1 MKVTYVGNTERNGEK
16 RKVTYTGTLGPSAA
30 QDKRGPK
37 ATYVGVDTSKGS
49 SDGVAWHTDKALLQ
63 ANKEYFAGKKNENQS
78 GFSRAGKTV
87 IGGLKGSL
95 AGNMDAMGVAYQ
107 AGQGGR
113 TQRNTAALKD
123 AQWAVSR
130 AKYAYDTD
138 KTPASA
144 AELNNALK
152 QLKAYADV
160 LGDGAYEQALK
171 AAYDASGRIGTDD
184 LNKLYESLGKVN
196 VDTSTGVQQKATKAS
211 RDLALQVQQ
220 SGIRDIEAAKEGVGT
235 FGQMVIDT
243 GASMAQ
249 MGGDLVVNALLSTP
263 GSMMPFATRAFG
275 GATMQAR
282 EGGGDLKQQI
292 AYGAVQAGKEVLTE
306 KMFNM
311 ALPFAKAY
319 GGGALDDVTQRA
331 IQTAVDKLGKTAAGK
346 RALNAAFQLTASGV
360 GEGLEEL
367 IGDWMEWQMPR
378 IYGGDVD
385 TAGETLANSL
395 YDFVVGGMAGVAG
408 SVISPDTYSYGRYAA
423 DVQQNTAPEI
433 NTKAAEAVEAVTR
446 GEAITGNQ
454 AAAIARDPVAVEVLE
469 QRTGVKLDTDKPIS
483 QVKRDIAGL
492 ASRKVTQETQRA
504 TPPSPSAQK
513 RAEKRVGGF
522 LENGQKAYQEMSR
535 TAEDAPSLYAGFSS
549 VYNAGLNGIEADKA
563 KGKYAAMLTPE
574 QRYAA
579 YNAGLEDARVQLAR
593 ENAEVASVTTTA
605 GAGLADNEYSRG
617 LIAVKKDT
625 AATLNAWG
633 KKLGVRIEIVDQVL
647 GGRANGQYIKEQ
659 NLIQIAADSDKPL
672 LNVTAHEITHRMQD
686 LSPAEYR
693 KFRQAAV
700 AYKMQENGADTEAE
714 IVERYMEAA
723 EQEGVT
729 LTRDEV
735 MDELAADFAGD
746 MLDDADLFAK
756 FSKENR
762 TAAQKLLDSLKEFL
776 AKVRGLFTGKYRDM
790 AAQEAYG
797 KDFAELEDIAKQWQA
812 AFDAAERQ
820 AGISSSVRPGDTV
833 QYDDAVYSLRVTD
846 KDTLDFLDKQK
857 TITTYKTMQL
867 VDGKLYPPMAARVD
881 GHYED
886 ASELGKWEM
895 AVERPDLVK
904 DGKFKLDKGKGQG
917 SLMAAYNPYMH
928 SSNLVLNDQFSGAY
942 TRDNL
947 VTVECEVPASE
958 MTSGYHADGAK
969 DSVGW
974 HSWHTGTV
982 AGQVRKATGMERQV
996 FLSRWIKPVR
1006 ILSNAEVAGMYKEL
1020 LGNTGIA
1027 VPDNVV
1033 TPGLLAELKK
1043 AGVSIKES
1051 GRVKAA
1057 AGEGDGVR
1065 FSLKQTRDG
1074 RNYVM
1079 VENAMTN
1086 AELKNYQTIANYI
1099 AQNIGAVYTIIESGQ
1114 RVYIGKDLPNEYT
1127 HSKYTQRIANSA
1139 KQRAKNRAVSNL
1151 GEMVEIATNR
1161 RWEKTRHPNN
1171 KDAAYGMYRYDT
1183 TFAFPVKG
1191 ENGVYRAY
1199 DAELLI
1205 RNASD
1210 GRKYLYDIVSIKENT
1225 GLALDL
1231 NQKARGRQNA
1241 ATQSGASGTS
1251 ILTDGEN
1258 VKPQFSLKAPVE
1270 ETKNLLALH
1279 NLTEKNLLDAAK
1291 LGGLPMPSIAIVK
1304 ADEGHGEYGDI
1315 SFVFSKDTIDPQL
1328 FRSNK
1333 VYGYDAWTPTAPQI
1347 EYEVNEKS
1355 AKKIH
1360 DLFYRMERAK
1370 GRSFADPLYSAANTL
1385 EDELNRKGGV
1395 DKVVGAM
1402 RDDPRVMNIYLE
1414 DTGRG
1419 AVDNVIKREVTR
1431 MDDNQQEM
1439 ASFLIREL
1447 GDGVVNDFRPK
1458 GNESPVAARKLWY
1471 KDHGEALNAALQK
1484 YYEKLGLPAKDAADV
1499 VNAET
1504 VAAKTRYMLDAR
1516 KYLAGNTETVTEEV
1530 DRDATNKAIRDKVNQ
1545 KEYEQWLD
1553 DLFDGVVKNEGIY
1566 NGKDYYTSSGNRR
1579 SFSATHYEIT
1589 LENIVKAMKQGDQK
1603 GANTFFGGQA
1613 IWGVASK
1620 DYGSIDEIKADSG
1633 RLQKMTEEEYSA
1645 IRQKYSERLAELT
1658 NEIKDPAARNEFI
1671 ASDDAASAIVET
1683 LRTKRTV
1690 EAIDKELRTY
1700 PTLHIKPD
1708 TAEKV
1713 LRLAQ
1718 DISNMPTGYFEAK
1731 PQRAVGFDEVLA
1743 AVIPNDA
1750 GAEVK
1755 AALENA
1761 GVRMIEYASGDEKAR
1776 LDAVNSV
1783 ENARFS
1789 LKATAEVEREAREL
1803 KKERNALAKQN
1814 EALKQR
1820 VQELKGEMRIS
1831 KEPSVM
1837 ARDVKKLGLNLI
1849 REYGSDVK
1857 YADVQSEMDALAK
1870 AVMKRDVTMKDL
1882 MPHAK
1887 AVAEAIVD
1895 NTSEL
1900 TEYGAELLEIRD
1912 HLKRQTIQFS
1922 GDMAN
1927 YGDFR
1932 KSHMGTLK
1940 LNKDNGTSVDTV
1952 YGELTEMFGE
1962 GYFPSDVHT
1971 EADKLLQIGD
1981 VLDGL
1986 DSVYHNPF
1994 EGYRDAAVQEI
2005 ANQLIDGM
2013 ISDQVRQKK
2022 TYADRRALEKQEAV
2036 GRVREMLSRERQKRR
2051 DDVNALRK
2059 KYNEKTKKGS
2069 EKRKATAMRAR
2080 IARHTGAISRKLVN
2094 PTDKQHIPERLRVA
2108 VASLL
2113 QNINLESA
2121 YSYDE
2126 NGRLRKNADGD
2137 PTRRTL
2143 EADRLKQ
2150 IYDDILDNEGNMVV
2164 DPALTESGGLLD
2176 SLSALGGKRI
2186 ADMSVSELET
2196 VWNAIR
2202 AIETTLTTYDK
2213 TLSSAKYKST
2223 SEWAER
2229 FAADSMGRKR
2239 RNRKISLDM
2248 ADPYTFF
2255 SAYGDAGK
2263 QLYRTL
2269 RNAQDQQHWMLRD
2282 VQREAEKFL
2291 DKNVYK
2297 NRFDRHTFTTGRGV
2311 ELTLT
2316 TDQIMNLYNL
2326 ARRGEQAMHHLT
2338 VGGIVQ
2344 PEIKRNGK
2352 LKEIPRGN
2360 DNILLTEEDIKAI
2373 TSVLTPEQVKVANG
2387 LQKLASTKLA
2397 EWGNNASMQV
2407 YGYRKFKEEHYWPI
2421 KAAKDAVASS
2431 VEKDADNARSIKNM
2445 GSAKALT
2452 PNASNALDIGGAYD
2466 VFAQNASDMIKYATL
2481 LAPMED
2487 INRLYNYRY
2496 RDSSGNLTGRNM
2508 QQVLSGVYGDAA
2520 QKYWR
2525 NLMRDMQNGMV
2536 KNSSD
2541 TTRSIERIVGNTKG
2555 AAVGSN
2561 WRVVIQQPTAF
2572 FRAAVI
2578 LDPENMAKGI
2588 AKGVTAGNGWD
2599 KARNWAAIAGIKD
2612 SSGFDQGSRYTI
2624 AREVYGSSDSVMDKL
2639 SDWSSRAA
2647 ANADAITWGKIW
2659 NACEWQ
2665 VAADTKTEVGSDAYY
2680 RQVAELFTDVIDQTQ
2695 VVDGIMQRTQIM
2707 RDSDALTRQATSF
2720 MGEPLKSLNIL
2731 MRSYDAWRFE
2741 TNTQKRSAAL
2751 KQLKR
2756 SVGALLVTDI
2766 INSLAQSLVD
2776 ALRDDDKEKK
2786 YWARFFAEL
2795 TGVSGDEES
2804 FGELAKNVLLEGNLK
2819 GNITLVGRLPYAKD
2833 LISILQGY
2841 SVERMDADAIG
2852 DIVRA
2857 TQTMYSSVTGEGKY
2871 TTAYACKQLLTA
2883 VSKIFGVSVAN
2894 LGRDVW
2900 AAARSAANETG
2911 NVRIMFEM
2919 EKAIYGMDRS
2929 AGNRKRWCELLYL
2942 AQKESDTKTA
2952 RMIYKE
2958 MLEHGYDE
2966 KDVQQGVETIM
2977 KAEQNVKSVKELK
2990 NRWRAP

>member
-1 MKVTYVGNTERNGEK
+1 MKVTYIGNTERNGKK

-30 QDKRGPK
+30 QEKRGPK

-49 SDGVAWHTDKALLQ
+49 SDGVAWHTDKASMQ
-63 ANKEYFAGKKNENQS
+63 ANKEYFSSKRQNDYNISALGAGNYGADKQANKGYNYGKGLLKAGSMGLSAIARDVTTPLAFGERTVAKGWNALFGNIAPMNER
-78 GFSRAGKTV
+78 GFFNAWDENIALEQEGLQQKYAENTAK
-87 IGGLKGSL
+87 GGQYAEKGENLLASAVEALPSL
-95 AGNMDAMGVAYQ
+95 AIAFASGGTSAAAK
-107 AGQGGR
+107 AGTLAAQ
-113 TQRNTAALKD
+113 TAAKSSPALVQTLKNV
-123 AQWAVSR
+123 AAAR
-130 AKYAYDTD
+130 AKDPNYLS
-138 KTPASA
+138 SA
-144 AELNNALK
+144 AQIFSHSYN
-152 QLKAYADV
+152 
-160 LGDGAYEQALK
+160 
-171 AAYDASGRIGTDD
+171 DAKT
-184 LNKLYESLGKVN
+184 
-196 VDTSTGVQQKATKAS
+196 
-211 RDLALQVQQ
+211 
-220 SGIRDIEAAKEGVGT
+220 EGVDDKRAALYAIG
-235 FGQMVIDT
+235 
-243 GASMAQ
+243 
-249 MGGDLVVNALLSTP
+249 NALLGAEIEISGGIQNLP
-263 GSMMPFATRAFG
+263 GKVANQAAWRTLVNTMLDEGEEEVLQGIIDRSLQNAVYDADNPYFGVNENAIFDPGTAAEEFAG
-275 GATMQAR
+275 GAIVGGLLSGGTMGVNTLANR
-282 EGGGDLKQQI
+282 V
-292 AYGAVQAGKEVLTE
+292 AYGA
-306 KMFNM
+306 
-311 ALPFAKAY
+311 AKAQY
-319 GGGALDDVTQRA
+319 NR
-331 IQTAVDKLGKTAAGK
+331 
-346 RALNAAFQLTASGV
+346 
-360 GEGLEEL
+360 
-367 IGDWMEWQMPR
+367 
-378 IYGGDVD
+378 
-385 TAGETLANSL
+385 
-395 YDFVVGGMAGVAG
+395 
-408 SVISPDTYSYGRYAA
+408 
-423 DVQQNTAPEI
+423 DVQQNTAPEM
-433 NTKAAEAVEAVTR
+433 NAKSAEAVEAVTR
-446 GEAITGNQ
+446 GETITGNQ

-492 ASRKVTQETQRA
+492 ASREVTQETQRV
-504 TPPSPSAQK
+504 TPPSPAVQK

-579 YNAGLEDARVQLAR
+579 YNAGLEDARAQVAR

-605 GAGLADNEYSRG
+605 GAGLADNEYSRY
-617 LIAVKKDT
+617 LIAAKKDT
-625 AATLNAWG
+625 AATLNTWG

-659 NLIQIAADSDKPL
+659 NLIQIAADSGKPL

-693 KFRQAAV
+693 KFRQSAV
-700 AYKMQENGADTEAE
+700 EYKMRENGADTEAE
-714 IVERYMEAA
+714 IVERYMETA

-776 AKVRGLFTGKYRDM
+776 AKVKTAFTGKYRDM

-797 KDFAELEDIAKQWQA
+797 KDFAELENIAKQWQV

-820 AGISSSVRPGDTV
+820 AEK
-833 QYDDAVYSLRVTD
+833 A
-846 KDTLDFLDKQK
+846 K
-857 TITTYKTMQL
+857 T
-867 VDGKLYPPMAARVD
+867 
-881 GHYED
+881 
-886 ASELGKWEM
+886 
-895 AVERPDLVK
+895 
-904 DGKFKLDKGKGQG
+904 
-917 SLMAAYNPYMH
+917 
-928 SSNLVLNDQFSGAY
+928 
-942 TRDNL
+942 
-947 VTVECEVPASE
+947 
-958 MTSGYHADGAK
+958 
-969 DSVGW
+969 
-974 HSWHTGTV
+974 
-982 AGQVRKATGMERQV
+982 
-996 FLSRWIKPVR
+996 
-1006 ILSNAEVAGMYKEL
+1006 
-1020 LGNTGIA
+1020 
-1027 VPDNVV
+1027 
-1033 TPGLLAELKK
+1033 
-1043 AGVSIKES
+1043 
-1051 GRVKAA
+1051 A
-1057 AGEGDGVR
+1057 AGEGDGAKYQIKQFPNGMKYVQADRQVLFGNDPKAWSEQLESYINGKIRNHEDVR
-1065 FSLKQTRDG
+1065 LIAEDGDVLLLTSKSAGKLSSIYDNNGRTLDEKAFERKANAAAHIDELIKVSERGGKTVLDFGGRHGDMAKDGWNYRTAYFMDFDGKYYRTRISVALGKDG
-1074 RNYVM
+1074 SIVY
-1079 VENAMTN
+1079 
-1086 AELKNYQTIANYI
+1086 
-1099 AQNIGAVYTIIESGQ
+1099 NIGEMQERSTPQINGSSGNSGAQ
-1114 RVYIGKDLPNEYT
+1114 RGN
-1127 HSKYTQRIANSA
+1127 
-1139 KQRAKNRAVSNL
+1139 
-1151 GEMVEIATNR
+1151 
-1161 RWEKTRHPNN
+1161 
-1171 KDAAYGMYRYDT
+1171 
-1183 TFAFPVKG
+1183 
-1191 ENGVYRAY
+1191 
-1199 DAELLI
+1199 
-1205 RNASD
+1205 
-1210 GRKYLYDIVSIKENT
+1210 
-1225 GLALDL
+1225 
-1231 NQKARGRQNA
+1231 
-1241 ATQSGASGTS
+1241 ASGTS

-1395 DKVVGAM
+1395 DKIVGAM

-1419 AVDNVIKREVTR
+1419 AVENVIKREVTR

-1447 GDGVVNDFRPK
+1447 GDGVVNDFRAK
-1458 GNESPVAARKLWY
+1458 GGETPIAARKLWF
-1471 KDHGEALNAALQK
+1471 KEHGETLNAALQK

-1504 VAAKTRYMLDAR
+1504 VAAKTRYMLDTR
-1516 KYLAGNTETVTEEV
+1516 KYLVGNTETVTEEV

-1545 KEYEQWLD
+1545 KEYEQWLN

-1620 DYGSIDEIKADSG
+1620 DYGSIADIKRDSG

-1690 EAIDKELRTY
+1690 AAIDKELRTY
-1700 PTLHIKPD
+1700 PTLQIKPD

-1750 GAEVK
+1750 SAEVK

-1789 LKATAEVEREAREL
+1789 LKATAGVEREARDL

-1831 KEPSVM
+1831 KEPSVVL
-1837 ARDVKKLGLNLI
+1837 RDVKKLGQNLI

-1870 AVMKRDVTMKDL
+1870 AVMKRDVTMEDL

-1887 AVAEAIVD
+1887 AVAKAIVD

-1912 HLKRQTIQFS
+1912 YLKRQTIQFG

-1940 LNKDNGTSVDTV
+1940 LNKSNGTSVDTV

-2094 PTDKQHIPERLRVA
+2094 PTDKQHIPEELRVV
-2108 VASLL
+2108 VAALL
-2113 QNINLESA
+2113 RNINLESA
-2121 YSYDE
+2121 NSYDE

-2186 ADMSVSELET
+2186 ADMNVTELET
-2196 VWNAIR
+2196 VWNTVR
-2202 AIETTLTTYDK
+2202 AIETTLTSYDR
-2213 TLSSAKYKST
+2213 TLANQKYART
-2223 SEWAER
+2223 SEWAESLMMG
-2229 FAADSMGRKR
+2229 SMSRKR

-2255 SAYGDAGK
+2255 SAYGDGGM
-2263 QLYRTL
+2263 QVYRTL
-2269 RNAQDQQHWMLRD
+2269 RNAQDREHVMLMDLRN
-2282 VQREAEKFL
+2282 AAKKFL
-2291 DKNVYK
+2291 DADVYK
-2297 NRFDRHTFTTGRGV
+2297 NRFERHTFTTGRGV

-2316 TDQIMNLYNL
+2316 SDQIMNLYNL

-2344 PEIKRNGK
+2344 PEIQRNGK
-2352 LKEIPRGN
+2352 LKAIPRGN

-2373 TSVLTPEQVKVANG
+2373 TSVLTPEQIKVANG

-2397 EWGNNASMQV
+2397 EWGNEASMQV
-2407 YGYRKFKEEHYWPI
+2407 YGYRKFKEENYWPI

-2496 RDSSGNLTGRNM
+2496 RDSMGNLTGKNVR
-2508 QQVLSGVYGDAA
+2508 QVLSGVYGDAA
-2520 QKYWR
+2520 QSYWR
-2525 NLMRDMQNGMV
+2525 NLMRDVQSGMV
-2536 KNSSD
+2536 KSASS
-2541 TTRSIERIVGNTKG
+2541 TTRTVERIVGNTKG
-2555 AAVGSN
+2555 AAVGAN
-2561 WRVVIQQPTAF
+2561 LRVIIQQPTAYC
-2572 FRAAVI
+2572 RAAVV
-2578 LDPENMAKGI
+2578 LEPENMTKGLT
-2588 AKGVTAGNGWD
+2588 KGATAGNGWD
-2599 KARNWAAIAGIKD
+2599 KARKWAAIAGIKD
-2612 SSGFDQGSRYTI
+2612 TSGFDQGSRYTI
-2624 AREVYGSSDSVMDKL
+2624 SREVYGSDGNVREWLNDKSMAL
-2639 SDWSSRAA
+2639 AGK
-2647 ANADAITWGKIW
+2647 ADAVTWGKIW

-2665 VAADTKTEVGSDAYY
+2665 VAANTNTEVGSDAYY

-2695 VVDGIMQRTQIM
+2695 VVDGVMQRTQIM

-2720 MGEPLKSLNIL
+2720 MGEPLKSLNVL
-2731 MRSYDAWRFE
+2731 MRAYDAWVYE
-2741 TNTQKRSAAL
+2741 TNPHKRSKAL

-2756 SVGALLVTDI
+2756 SVGALLVTDVV
-2766 INSLAQSLVD
+2766 NALAQSIVD
-2776 ALRDDDKEKK
+2776 GLRDDDKDKN
-2786 YWARFFAEL
+2786 WAERILEAF
-2795 TGVSGDEES
+2795 TGYSGDEKNA
-2804 FGELAKNVLLEGNLK
+2804 GEAVKNVVLGGNLIS
-2819 GNITLVGRLPYAKD
+2819 NINPVGRIPYLKD
-2833 LISILQGY
+2833 ILSILQGY
-2841 SVERMDADAIG
+2841 TVDRMDAAAADDIIRTSKTFIKGLGG
-2852 DIVRA
+2852 DSK
-2857 TQTMYSSVTGEGKY
+2857 T
-2871 TTAYACKQLLTA
+2871 TTAYNLKQVMLMC
-2883 VSKIFGVSVAN
+2883 SKVFGISVGN
-2894 LGRDVW
+2894 MGRDMW
-2900 AAARSAANETG
+2900 SIARSIANDTG
-2911 NVRIMFEM
+2911 NVRVMFEM
-2919 EKAIYGMDRS
+2919 EKAIYRMDRS
-2929 AGNRKRWCELLYL
+2929 AGNRKRWCELLYR
-2942 AQKESDTKTA
+2942 AQKDKDTETA
-2952 RMIYKE
+2952 RLIYKE
-2958 MLEHGYDE
+2958 MLEHGYE
-2966 KDVQQGVETIM
+2966 ESDVRQGVEAIM
-2977 KAEQNVKSVKELK
+2977 KNEQGVESVKELK

>member
-1 MKVTYVGNTERNGEK
+1 MKVTYVGNTERNGKK

-30 QDKRGPK
+30 QDRRGPK

-49 SDGVAWHTDKALLQ
+49 SDGVAWHTDKAAMQ
-63 ANKEYFAGKKNENQS
+63 ANKEYFSSKKQNDYNISALGAGNYGADKQANEGYNYGKGLLKAGGMGLSAIARDVTTPLALGERTVAKGWNALFGNIAPMNERGFFNAWDENIALEQEGLQQKYAENTAKGGQYAEKGENLLASAVEALPSLAIAFASGGTSAAAKAGTLAAQTAAKSSPVLVQTLKNVAAARAKDPNYLSSAAQIFSHSYNDAKEEGVDDKRAALYAIGNALLGSEIEISGGIQNLPGKVANQAAWRTLVNTMLDEGKEEVLQGIIDRTLQNAVYDADNPYFGVNENAIFDP
-78 GFSRAGKTV
+78 GTAAEEFAGGAIV
-87 IGGLKGSL
+87 GGLLSG
-95 AGNMDAMGVAYQ
+95 GTMG
-107 AGQGGR
+107 
-113 TQRNTAALKD
+113 
-123 AQWAVSR
+123 
-130 AKYAYDTD
+130 
-138 KTPASA
+138 
-144 AELNNALK
+144 
-152 QLKAYADV
+152 
-160 LGDGAYEQALK
+160 
-171 AAYDASGRIGTDD
+171 
-184 LNKLYESLGKVN
+184 
-196 VDTSTGVQQKATKAS
+196 
-211 RDLALQVQQ
+211 
-220 SGIRDIEAAKEGVGT
+220 
-235 FGQMVIDT
+235 
-243 GASMAQ
+243 
-249 MGGDLVVNALLSTP
+249 VNAL
-263 GSMMPFATRAFG
+263 GNRV
-275 GATMQAR
+275 
-282 EGGGDLKQQI
+282 
-292 AYGAVQAGKEVLTE
+292 AYGA
-306 KMFNM
+306 
-311 ALPFAKAY
+311 AKAQY
-319 GGGALDDVTQRA
+319 NR
-331 IQTAVDKLGKTAAGK
+331 
-346 RALNAAFQLTASGV
+346 
-360 GEGLEEL
+360 
-367 IGDWMEWQMPR
+367 
-378 IYGGDVD
+378 
-385 TAGETLANSL
+385 
-395 YDFVVGGMAGVAG
+395 
-408 SVISPDTYSYGRYAA
+408 
-423 DVQQNTAPEI
+423 DVQQNTAPEM
-433 NTKAAEAVEAVTR
+433 NAKSAEAVEAVTR
-446 GEAITGNQ
+446 GETITGNQ

-492 ASRKVTQETQRA
+492 ASREVTQETQRA
-504 TPPSPSAQK
+504 TPPFPAAQK
-513 RAEKRVGGF
+513 RTEKRVGGF

-579 YNAGLEDARVQLAR
+579 YNAGLEDARAQVAR

-605 GAGLADNEYSRG
+605 GAGLADNEYSRY
-617 LIAVKKDT
+617 LIAAKKDT
-625 AATLNAWG
+625 AATLNTWG

-659 NLIQIAADSDKPL
+659 NLIQIAADSGKPL

-686 LSPAEYR
+686 LSPSEYR

-700 AYKMQENGADTEAE
+700 EYKMRENGADTEAE
-714 IVERYMEAA
+714 IVERYMETA

-756 FSKENR
+756 FAKENR

-776 AKVRGLFTGKYRDM
+776 NKVRGLFTGKYRDM

-797 KDFAELEDIAKQWQA
+797 KDFAELEDIAKQWQT

-820 AGISSSVRPGDTV
+820 AEKTKT
-833 QYDDAVYSLRVTD
+833 AV
-846 KDTLDFLDKQK
+846 
-857 TITTYKTMQL
+857 
-867 VDGKLYPPMAARVD
+867 
-881 GHYED
+881 
-886 ASELGKWEM
+886 
-895 AVERPDLVK
+895 
-904 DGKFKLDKGKGQG
+904 GKG
-917 SLMAAYNPYMH
+917 
-928 SSNLVLNDQFSGAY
+928 
-942 TRDNL
+942 
-947 VTVECEVPASE
+947 
-958 MTSGYHADGAK
+958 DGDK
-969 DSVGW
+969 
-974 HSWHTGTV
+974 
-982 AGQVRKATGMERQV
+982 
-996 FLSRWIKPVR
+996 
-1006 ILSNAEVAGMYKEL
+1006 
-1020 LGNTGIA
+1020 
-1027 VPDNVV
+1027 
-1033 TPGLLAELKK
+1033 
-1043 AGVSIKES
+1043 
-1051 GRVKAA
+1051 
-1057 AGEGDGVR
+1057 R
-1065 FSLKQTRDG
+1065 FSLKRTSDG
-1074 RNYVM
+1074 RKYVM
-1079 VENAMTN
+1079 VENTMTN
-1086 AELKNYQTIANYI
+1086 AQLNDPQAIADYI
-1099 AQNIGAVYTIIESGQ
+1099 AQHIGEVYTIIESGQ
-1114 RVYIGKDLPNEYT
+1114 RVYIGDNLPAEYT
-1127 HSKYTQRIANSA
+1127 RSRYTQSIIKSQ
-1139 KQRAKNRAVSNL
+1139 KSKAKNKAVSNL
-1151 GEMVEIATNR
+1151 GEMIEIATNR
-1161 RWEKTRHPNN
+1161 RWEQTKHAHN

-1183 TFAFPVKG
+1183 TFAFPVQGTQQAYK
-1191 ENGVYRAY
+1191 AY
-1199 DAELLI
+1199 DAELVI

-1210 GRKYLYDIVSIKENT
+1210 GKKYLYDIVAIKENT

-1231 NQKARGRQNA
+1231 NKKADRRQNA

-1251 ILTDGEN
+1251 IPTEGEN

-1333 VYGYDAWTPTAPQI
+1333 VYGYDAWTPTAPRI

-1419 AVDNVIKREVTR
+1419 AVENVIKREVTR

-1447 GDGVVNDFRPK
+1447 GDGVVSDFRAK
-1458 GNESPVAARKLWY
+1458 GGESPIAARKLWY
-1471 KDHGEALNAALQK
+1471 KEHGEALNAALQK

-1504 VAAKTRYMLDAR
+1504 VAAKTRYMLDTR
-1516 KYLAGNTETVTEEV
+1516 KYLTGNTETVTEEV

-1545 KEYEQWLD
+1545 KEYEQWLE

-1620 DYGSIDEIKADSG
+1620 DYGSIADIKRDSG

-1690 EAIDKELRTY
+1690 AGIDKELRTY
-1700 PTLHIKPD
+1700 PTLQIKPD

-1750 GAEVK
+1750 SAEVK

-1831 KEPSVM
+1831 KEPSVVL
-1837 ARDVKKLGLNLI
+1837 RDVKKLGQNLI

-1870 AVMKRDVTMKDL
+1870 AVMKRDVTMEDL

-1895 NTSEL
+1895 NTTEL
-1900 TEYGAELLEIRD
+1900 TEHGAELLEIRD
-1912 HLKRQTIQFS
+1912 YLKRQKILFN

-1940 LNKDNGTSVDTV
+1940 LNKSNGTPVDTV
-1952 YGELTEMFGE
+1952 YGELAEMFGE
-1962 GYFPSDVHT
+1962 GYFPGDVYT
-1971 EADKLLQIGD
+1971 EADMLLQIGD
-1981 VLDGL
+1981 VLDSM
-1986 DSVYHNPF
+1986 DTIYENPF
-1994 EGYRDAAVQEI
+1994 DSYRDAAIQEV
-2005 ANQLIDGM
+2005 ANDIIDGM

-2036 GRVREMLSRERQKRR
+2036 GRVREMLTKEREKRR
-2051 DDVNALRK
+2051 DMVKRMRRE
-2059 KYNEKTKKGS
+2059 YNEKTQKGR
-2069 EKRKATAMRAR
+2069 EKRYATEMRAK
-2080 IARHTGAISRKLVN
+2080 IARHTGTISEKLLR
-2094 PTDKQHIPERLRVA
+2094 PTDKKHVPEELRVV
-2108 VASLL
+2108 VAALL
-2113 QNINLESA
+2113 RNINLESA

-2126 NGRLRKNADGD
+2126 NGRPRKNADGD
-2137 PTRRTL
+2137 PTQRTL
-2143 EADRLKQ
+2143 AAEKLKKA
-2150 IYDDILDNEGNMVV
+2150 YEDIIEREGNIVV
-2164 DPALTESGGLLD
+2164 DPDLLDSGGLLD
-2176 SLSALGGKRI
+2176 RLAALGDKRI
-2186 ADMSVSELET
+2186 ADMNVTELEA
-2196 VWNAIR
+2196 VWNTVR
-2202 AIETTLTTYDK
+2202 AIETTLTSYDR
-2213 TLSSAKYKST
+2213 TLANQKYART
-2223 SEWAER
+2223 SEWAESLMMG
-2229 FAADSMGRKR
+2229 SMSRKR

-2255 SAYGDAGK
+2255 SAYGDGGM
-2263 QLYRTL
+2263 QVYRTL
-2269 RNAQDQQHWMLRD
+2269 RNAQDREHVMLMELRNT
-2282 VQREAEKFL
+2282 AKKFL
-2291 DKNVYK
+2291 DADVYK
-2297 NRFDRHTFTTGRGV
+2297 NRGERHTFTTGRGV

-2344 PEIKRNGK
+2344 PEIQRNGK
-2352 LKEIPRGN
+2352 LKAIPRGN

-2373 TSVLTPEQVKVANG
+2373 TSVLTPEQIKVANG
-2387 LQKLASTKLA
+2387 LQKLASIKLA
-2397 EWGNNASMQV
+2397 EWGNEASMQV
-2407 YGYRKFKEEHYWPI
+2407 YGYRKFKEENYWPI

-2496 RDSSGNLTGRNM
+2496 RDSMGNLTGKNVR
-2508 QQVLSGVYGDAA
+2508 QVLSGVYGDAA
-2520 QKYWR
+2520 QSYWR
-2525 NLMRDMQNGMV
+2525 NLMRDVQNGMV
-2536 KNSSD
+2536 KSASS
-2541 TTRSIERIVGNTKG
+2541 TTRTVERIVGNTKG
-2555 AAVGSN
+2555 AAVGAN
-2561 WRVVIQQPTAF
+2561 LRVIIQQPTAYC
-2572 FRAAVI
+2572 RAAVV
-2578 LDPENMAKGI
+2578 LEPENMTKGLT
-2588 AKGVTAGNGWD
+2588 KGATAGNGWD
-2599 KARNWAAIAGIKD
+2599 KARKWAAIAGIKD
-2612 SSGFDQGSRYTI
+2612 TSGFDQGSRYTI
-2624 AREVYGSSDSVMDKL
+2624 SREVYGSDGNVREWLNDKSMAL
-2639 SDWSSRAA
+2639 AGK
-2647 ANADAITWGKIW
+2647 ADAVTWGKIW

-2665 VAADTKTEVGSDAYY
+2665 VAANTNTEVGSDAYY

-2695 VVDGIMQRTQIM
+2695 VVDGVMQRTQIM

-2720 MGEPLKSLNIL
+2720 MGEPLKSLNVL
-2731 MRSYDAWRFE
+2731 MRAYDAWVYE
-2741 TNTQKRSAAL
+2741 TNPHKRSKAL

-2756 SVGALLVTDI
+2756 SVGALLVTDVV
-2766 INSLAQSLVD
+2766 NALAQSIVD
-2776 ALRDDDKEKK
+2776 GLRDDDKDKN
-2786 YWARFFAEL
+2786 WAERILEAF
-2795 TGVSGDEES
+2795 TGYSGDEKNA
-2804 FGELAKNVLLEGNLK
+2804 GEAVKNVVLGGNLIS
-2819 GNITLVGRLPYAKD
+2819 NINPVGRIPYLKD
-2833 LISILQGY
+2833 ILSILQGY
-2841 SVERMDADAIG
+2841 TVDRMDAAAADDIIRTSKTFIKGLGG
-2852 DIVRA
+2852 DSK
-2857 TQTMYSSVTGEGKY
+2857 T
-2871 TTAYACKQLLTA
+2871 TTAYNLKQVMLMC
-2883 VSKIFGVSVAN
+2883 SKVFGISVGN
-2894 LGRDVW
+2894 MGRDMW
-2900 AAARSAANETG
+2900 SIARSIANDTG
-2911 NVRIMFEM
+2911 NVRVMFEM
-2919 EKAIYGMDRS
+2919 EKAIYRMDRS
-2929 AGNRKRWCELLYL
+2929 AGNRKRWCELLYR
-2942 AQKESDTKTA
+2942 AQKDKDTETA
-2952 RMIYKE
+2952 RLIYKE
-2958 MLEHGYDE
+2958 MLEHGYE
-2966 KDVQQGVETIM
+2966 ESDVRQGVEAIM
-2977 KAEQNVKSVKELK
+2977 KNEQGVESVKELK

>member
-1 MKVTYVGNTERNGEK
+1 MPRPTGSTAQERIMLRANAIGKVKEPEENTARSRILSRAAEMGEVKPAEAAPKYAEETTREPYNIAALGAGNYGADKRIFGEGYNYGQGLAKAGQIGLTDIAHIGGFIGTQAENLLGAFIKEGSNGVVSPDVSKWPMHRWDAKISAEAEAVRQKYAENTARGGRAAEVAEDLGAATVAALPQAGAAILTGGASSVMTAEQLAARAAASPGIVNTISTGLRTMAKDPNFKLAFIQAEGSGYMQAKADGADDFRATVYAVGNGLMNAAVEVGGGIQTLPKELQGGTSAWKAWVDSMLEEGKEEVVQGVIERAMQNAVYDKGNPL
-16 RKVTYTGTLGPSAA
+16 VGIGNDAIFDPAA
-30 QDKRGPK
+30 
-37 ATYVGVDTSKGS
+37 A
-49 SDGVAWHTDKALLQ
+49 A
-63 ANKEYFAGKKNENQS
+63 EEFAGGAVVGGILS
-78 GFSRAGKTV
+78 GGQ
-87 IGGLKGSL
+87 IG
-95 AGNMDAMGVAYQ
+95 V
-107 AGQGGR
+107 
-113 TQRNTAALKD
+113 
-123 AQWAVSR
+123 
-130 AKYAYDTD
+130 
-138 KTPASA
+138 
-144 AELNNALK
+144 NALGNR
-152 QLKAYADV
+152 V
-160 LGDGAYEQALK
+160 
-171 AAYDASGRIGTDD
+171 AYDA
-184 LNKLYESLGKVN
+184 
-196 VDTSTGVQQKATKAS
+196 
-211 RDLALQVQQ
+211 
-220 SGIRDIEAAKEGVGT
+220 
-235 FGQMVIDT
+235 
-243 GASMAQ
+243 
-249 MGGDLVVNALLSTP
+249 
-263 GSMMPFATRAFG
+263 
-275 GATMQAR
+275 
-282 EGGGDLKQQI
+282 
-292 AYGAVQAGKEVLTE
+292 
-306 KMFNM
+306 
-311 ALPFAKAY
+311 AKAQY
-319 GGGALDDVTQRA
+319 NR
-331 IQTAVDKLGKTAAGK
+331 
-346 RALNAAFQLTASGV
+346 
-360 GEGLEEL
+360 
-367 IGDWMEWQMPR
+367 
-378 IYGGDVD
+378 
-385 TAGETLANSL
+385 
-395 YDFVVGGMAGVAG
+395 
-408 SVISPDTYSYGRYAA
+408 
-423 DVQQNTAPEI
+423 DVQRNTAPEI

-446 GEAITGNQ
+446 GETITGNQ

-492 ASRKVTQETQRA
+492 ASREVTQETQRV
-504 TPPSPSAQK
+504 TPPSPAGQK

-579 YNAGLEDARVQLAR
+579 YNAGLEDARAQLAR

-605 GAGLADNEYSRG
+605 GAGLADNEYSRY
-617 LIAVKKDT
+617 LIATKKDT

-647 GGRANGQYIKEQ
+647 GGKANGQYIKEQ

-700 AYKMQENGADTEAE
+700 EYKMRENGADTEAE

-723 EQEGVT
+723 EQEGVA

-746 MLDDADLFAK
+746 MLDDAALFAK

-776 AKVRGLFTGKYRDM
+776 AKIKTAFTGKYRDM

-812 AFDAAERQ
+812 AFDAAKRQ
-820 AGISSSVRPGDTV
+820 AE
-833 QYDDAVYSLRVTD
+833 
-846 KDTLDFLDKQK
+846 K
-857 TITTYKTMQL
+857 TKT
-867 VDGKLYPPMAARVD
+867 
-881 GHYED
+881 
-886 ASELGKWEM
+886 
-895 AVERPDLVK
+895 
-904 DGKFKLDKGKGQG
+904 
-917 SLMAAYNPYMH
+917 
-928 SSNLVLNDQFSGAY
+928 
-942 TRDNL
+942 
-947 VTVECEVPASE
+947 
-958 MTSGYHADGAK
+958 
-969 DSVGW
+969 
-974 HSWHTGTV
+974 
-982 AGQVRKATGMERQV
+982 
-996 FLSRWIKPVR
+996 
-1006 ILSNAEVAGMYKEL
+1006 
-1020 LGNTGIA
+1020 
-1027 VPDNVV
+1027 
-1033 TPGLLAELKK
+1033 
-1043 AGVSIKES
+1043 
-1051 GRVKAA
+1051 A

-1065 FSLKQTRDG
+1065 YMIRNVGGETMTVIDTENDTRDFKAAEAYLKTLVDADHPFSTILADAQPV
-1074 RNYVM
+1074 YV
-1079 VENAMTN
+1079 
-1086 AELKNYQTIANYI
+1086 
-1099 AQNIGAVYTIIESGQ
+1099 
-1114 RVYIGKDLPNEYT
+1114 GKDLPGEYKSSQYT
-1127 HSKYTQRIANSA
+1127 KTMKPALRKIKMQAATNLDEMLLLAENGEWRENVKPKHSK
-1139 KQRAKNRAVSNL
+1139 
-1151 GEMVEIATNR
+1151 
-1161 RWEKTRHPNN
+1161 
-1171 KDAAYGMYRYDT
+1171 DAQNGWYRYDT
-1183 TFAFPVKG
+1183 QFAVPILNAKKAIDHYT
-1191 ENGVYRAY
+1191 VYGGT
-1199 DAELLI
+1199 LLI
-1205 RNASD
+1205 RNDAD
-1210 GRKYLYDIVSIKENT
+1210 GKSYLYD
-1225 GLALDL
+1225 LLDVE
-1231 NQKARGRQNA
+1231 KKKVISKTSFSAE
-1241 ATQSGASGTS
+1241 THSEVTSPKPSGTS

-1328 FRSNK
+1328 FRANK
-1333 VYGYDAWTPTAPQI
+1333 VYGYDAWTPTAPRI

-1402 RDDPRVMNIYLE
+1402 RDDPRMMNIYLE

-1530 DRDATNKAIRDKVNQ
+1530 DRDATDKAIRDKVNQ

-1620 DYGSIDEIKADSG
+1620 DYGSIADIKRDSG

-1658 NEIKDPAARNEFI
+1658 NEIKDSAARNEFI
-1671 ASDDAASAIVET
+1671 ALDDAASAIVET

-1690 EAIDKELRTY
+1690 AGIDKELRTY
-1700 PTLHIKPD
+1700 PTLQIKLD

-1713 LRLAQ
+1713 LQLYE

-1750 GAEVK
+1750 SAEVK

-1831 KEPSVM
+1831 KEPSVV
-1837 ARDVKKLGLNLI
+1837 ARDVKKLGQNLI

-1870 AVMKRDVTMKDL
+1870 AVMKRDVTMEDL

-1932 KSHMGTLK
+1932 KSHRGTLK

-1962 GYFPSDVHT
+1962 GYFPGDVYT

-2069 EKRKATAMRAR
+2069 AKRRATAMRAR

-2143 EADRLKQ
+2143 DADRLKQ

-2282 VQREAEKFL
+2282 VQRDAEKFL
-2291 DKNVYK
+2291 DKDVYK

-2373 TSVLTPEQVKVANG
+2373 TSVLTSEQVKVANG

-2588 AKGVTAGNGWD
+2588 AKGVTDGNGWD

-2756 SVGALLVTDI
+2756 SVGALLVTDL

-2786 YWARFFAEL
+2786 YWARFFAAL

-2919 EKAIYGMDRS
+2919 EKAIYRMDRS

-2942 AQKESDTKTA
+2942 AQKENDTKTA
-2952 RMIYKE
+2952 RMIYNE

-2966 KDVQQGVETIM
+2966 KDVRQGIEAIM
-2977 KAEQNVKSVKELK
+2977 KTEQKVKSVDDLK
-2990 NRWRAP
+2990 KRWRAP

>member
-1 MKVTYVGNTERNGEK
+1 MPRPTGGTAQERIMLRANAIGKVKEPEENTARS
-16 RKVTYTGTLGPSAA
+16 RILSRAA
-30 QDKRGPK
+30 QMGEVTPAEAAPKYAEETTREPYSIAALGAGNYGADKRIFGEGYNYGQGLAK
-37 ATYVGVDTSKGS
+37 AGQIGLTQIAKAGSSAGAWAENMLGAFIKEGSNGVVAPDTSKWLFNRWNQAI
-49 SDGVAWHTDKALLQ
+49 DAEAEGVRQKYA
-63 ANKEYFAGKKNENQS
+63 ENTA
-78 GFSRAGKTV
+78 R
-87 IGGLKGSL
+87 
-95 AGNMDAMGVAYQ
+95 
-107 AGQGGR
+107 GGR
-113 TQRNTAALKD
+113 
-123 AQWAVSR
+123 
-130 AKYAYDTD
+130 
-138 KTPASA
+138 A
-144 AELNNALK
+144 AEVAEDLGAATVAAVPQAVAAILTGGASSVMTAE
-152 QLKAYADV
+152 QLAAQAATSPGIVNTISTGMRTMVKDPNFQLSFAQV
-160 LGDGAYEQALK
+160 FGPGYEQAK
-171 AAYDASGRIGTDD
+171 ADGADDFRATVYAVGNGLMNAAVEVGGGIQTLPKELQGGTSAWKAWVDSMLNEGKEEAVQGVIERAMQNAVYDKGNPLVGIGNDAIFDPAAAAEEFAGGAVVGGILSGGQIGVNALGNRVAYDA
-184 LNKLYESLGKVN
+184 
-196 VDTSTGVQQKATKAS
+196 
-211 RDLALQVQQ
+211 
-220 SGIRDIEAAKEGVGT
+220 
-235 FGQMVIDT
+235 
-243 GASMAQ
+243 
-249 MGGDLVVNALLSTP
+249 
-263 GSMMPFATRAFG
+263 
-275 GATMQAR
+275 
-282 EGGGDLKQQI
+282 
-292 AYGAVQAGKEVLTE
+292 
-306 KMFNM
+306 
-311 ALPFAKAY
+311 AKAQY
-319 GGGALDDVTQRA
+319 NR
-331 IQTAVDKLGKTAAGK
+331 
-346 RALNAAFQLTASGV
+346 
-360 GEGLEEL
+360 
-367 IGDWMEWQMPR
+367 
-378 IYGGDVD
+378 
-385 TAGETLANSL
+385 
-395 YDFVVGGMAGVAG
+395 
-408 SVISPDTYSYGRYAA
+408 
-423 DVQQNTAPEI
+423 DVQRNTAPEI

-446 GEAITGNQ
+446 GETITGNQ

-492 ASRKVTQETQRA
+492 ASREVTQEAQRA
-504 TPPSPSAQK
+504 APPSPAAQK

-617 LIAVKKDT
+617 LIAAKKDT

-700 AYKMQENGADTEAE
+700 EYKMQENGADTEAE

-776 AKVRGLFTGKYRDM
+776 NKVRGLFTGKYRDM

-797 KDFAELEDIAKQWQA
+797 KDFAELEAIAKQWQA

-820 AGISSSVRPGDTV
+820 AE
-833 QYDDAVYSLRVTD
+833 
-846 KDTLDFLDKQK
+846 K
-857 TITTYKTMQL
+857 TKT
-867 VDGKLYPPMAARVD
+867 
-881 GHYED
+881 
-886 ASELGKWEM
+886 
-895 AVERPDLVK
+895 
-904 DGKFKLDKGKGQG
+904 
-917 SLMAAYNPYMH
+917 
-928 SSNLVLNDQFSGAY
+928 
-942 TRDNL
+942 
-947 VTVECEVPASE
+947 
-958 MTSGYHADGAK
+958 
-969 DSVGW
+969 
-974 HSWHTGTV
+974 
-982 AGQVRKATGMERQV
+982 
-996 FLSRWIKPVR
+996 
-1006 ILSNAEVAGMYKEL
+1006 
-1020 LGNTGIA
+1020 
-1027 VPDNVV
+1027 
-1033 TPGLLAELKK
+1033 
-1043 AGVSIKES
+1043 
-1051 GRVKAA
+1051 A

-1065 FSLKQTRDG
+1065 YQIRMEYAQDIDEWAEDG
-1074 RNYVM
+1074 RPDGETFVLGSTGPVLQGLGAIENDIFMESSKINKILVDHPEMTLEEIKSIPQILEDPVLVLKSRGRTAAGDNSRM
-1079 VENAMTN
+1079 VLFGTV
-1086 AELKNYQTIANYI
+1086 K
-1099 AQNIGAVYTIIESGQ
+1099 AQNGQ
-1114 RVYIGKDLPNEYT
+1114 PVMTVMDLRPRGKGFVIDDLQ
-1127 HSKYTQRIANSA
+1127 KVNSA
-1139 KQRAKNRAVSNL
+1139 YTKKNLAAFIYDSEVLYADKKRTVPLLRLAGLTITSQQLLRNGSIGSISYNGNNVNIKGVPFAEIIG
-1151 GEMVEIATNR
+1151 GE
-1161 RWEKTRHPNN
+1161 
-1171 KDAAYGMYRYDT
+1171 
-1183 TFAFPVKG
+1183 KG
-1191 ENGVYRAY
+1191 
-1199 DAELLI
+1199 
-1205 RNASD
+1205 D
-1210 GRKYLYDIVSIKENT
+1210 GK
-1225 GLALDL
+1225 
-1231 NQKARGRQNA
+1231 
-1241 ATQSGASGTS
+1241 
-1251 ILTDGEN
+1251 
-1258 VKPQFSLKAPVE
+1258 FSLKAPVE

-1419 AVDNVIKREVTR
+1419 AVDNVIRREVTR

-1471 KDHGEALNAALQK
+1471 KEHGEALNAALKK

-1504 VAAKTRYMLDAR
+1504 VAAKTRYMLDTR
-1516 KYLAGNTETVTEEV
+1516 KYLTGNTETVTEEV
-1530 DRDATNKAIRDKVNQ
+1530 DRDATNKAIRDKVDK
-1545 KEYEQWLD
+1545 KEYDLWLD
-1553 DLFDGVVKNEGIY
+1553 NLFDGIVKNEGIY
-1566 NGKDYYTSSGNRR
+1566 NGKDYYTASGNRR

-1620 DYGSIDEIKADSG
+1620 DYSSIADIKRDSG

-1645 IRQKYSERLAELT
+1645 IRQKYSGRLAELT

-1671 ASDDAASAIVET
+1671 ALDDAASAIVET

-1690 EAIDKELRTY
+1690 AEIDKELRTY
-1700 PTLHIKPD
+1700 PTLQIKPD

-1713 LRLAQ
+1713 LQLYE

-1750 GAEVK
+1750 SAEVK

-1789 LKATAEVEREAREL
+1789 LKATAEVERDAREL

-1831 KEPSVM
+1831 KEPSVV

-1870 AVMKRDVTMKDL
+1870 AVMKRDVTMEDL
-1882 MPHAK
+1882 IPHAK

-1962 GYFPSDVHT
+1962 GYFPGDVYT

-2094 PTDKQHIPERLRVA
+2094 PTDKQHIPEKLRVT

-2113 QNINLESA
+2113 QNIKLESA

-2297 NRFDRHTFTTGRGV
+2297 NRFDRHTFTTSRGV

-2588 AKGVTAGNGWD
+2588 AKGVTDGNGWD
-2599 KARNWAAIAGIKD
+2599 KSRNWAAIAGIKD

-2776 ALRDDDKEKK
+2776 ALREDDKEKK
-2786 YWARFFAEL
+2786 YWARFFAAL

-2919 EKAIYGMDRS
+2919 EKAIYRMDRS

-2942 AQKESDTKTA
+2942 AQKENDTKTA

-2966 KDVQQGVETIM
+2966 KDVRQGVEAIM
-2977 KAEQNVKSVKELK
+2977 KTEQKVKSVDDLK

>member
-1 MKVTYVGNTERNGEK
+1 MPRPTGGTAQERIMLRANAIGKVKEPEENTARSRILSRAAEMGEVKPADAAPEYAEETTREPYSIAALGAGDYTGGGQLLEKIYKTARSAVKGIGASYANIGGSAVEGMGNLQETMQRGEYEKKIQQMKDNKAFFEQALETGVNPRTGEKLTEDEKNRYYKILNTQYTDGKIAQMENIYNDATVNQKARTMEAANDAFSASDRMKASADADIAAAKDGSGRVGNFLVDLG
-16 RKVTYTGTLGPSAA
+16 YTGTQILADAAANAIAPGAGMLSMASRVYGDASAEA
-30 QDKRGPK
+30 RR
-37 ATYVGVDTSKGS
+37 
-49 SDGVAWHTDKALLQ
+49 
-63 ANKEYFAGKKNENQS
+63 E
-78 GFSRAGKTV
+78 GKTA
-87 IGGLKGSL
+87 GQQALAGLKS
-95 AGNMDAMGVAYQ
+95 AG
-107 AGQGGR
+107 
-113 TQRNTAALKD
+113 
-123 AQWAVSR
+123 
-130 AKYAYDTD
+130 
-138 KTPASA
+138 
-144 AELNNALK
+144 
-152 QLKAYADV
+152 
-160 LGDGAYEQALK
+160 
-171 AAYDASGRIGTDD
+171 
-184 LNKLYESLGKVN
+184 
-196 VDTSTGVQQKATKAS
+196 
-211 RDLALQVQQ
+211 
-220 SGIRDIEAAKEGVGT
+220 IET
-235 FGQMVIDT
+235 
-243 GASMAQ
+243 
-249 MGGDLVVNALLSTP
+249 
-263 GSMMPFATRAFG
+263 
-275 GATMQAR
+275 
-282 EGGGDLKQQI
+282 
-292 AYGAVQAGKEVLTE
+292 LTE
-306 KMFNM
+306 KMFGAFGKIYGKAGADELVEKLVTKLTSNKTGQ
-311 ALPFAKAY
+311 ALLTWIVNGAGEGVEEVTSDILNPLADRILQLDDGNSPVYSVDDAAQMGYDFLLGSAMGLIGGSAQAGYGLKQGKSQSAENAYYENLQKNGLFNDASAEKAAKASE
-319 GGGALDDVTQRA
+319 AMRRA
-331 IQTAVDKLGKTAAGK
+331 MPHEYTEMYRSAYARPLPYAVDRK
-346 RALNAAFQLTASGV
+346 RY
-360 GEGLEEL
+360 E
-367 IGDWMEWQMPR
+367 R
-378 IYGGDVD
+378 
-385 TAGETLANSL
+385 
-395 YDFVVGGMAGVAG
+395 
-408 SVISPDTYSYGRYAA
+408 
-423 DVQQNTAPEI
+423 DVQRNTAPDI

-446 GEAITGNQ
+446 GETITGNQ

-492 ASRKVTQETQRA
+492 ASREVAQETQRA
-504 TPPSPSAQK
+504 IPPSPSAQK

-617 LIAVKKDT
+617 LIAAKKDT

-700 AYKMQENGADTEAE
+700 EYKMRENGADTEAE

-776 AKVRGLFTGKYRDM
+776 NKVRGLFTGKYRDM

-820 AGISSSVRPGDTV
+820 AEK
-833 QYDDAVYSLRVTD
+833 A
-846 KDTLDFLDKQK
+846 K
-857 TITTYKTMQL
+857 T
-867 VDGKLYPPMAARVD
+867 
-881 GHYED
+881 
-886 ASELGKWEM
+886 
-895 AVERPDLVK
+895 
-904 DGKFKLDKGKGQG
+904 
-917 SLMAAYNPYMH
+917 
-928 SSNLVLNDQFSGAY
+928 
-942 TRDNL
+942 
-947 VTVECEVPASE
+947 
-958 MTSGYHADGAK
+958 
-969 DSVGW
+969 
-974 HSWHTGTV
+974 
-982 AGQVRKATGMERQV
+982 
-996 FLSRWIKPVR
+996 
-1006 ILSNAEVAGMYKEL
+1006 
-1020 LGNTGIA
+1020 
-1027 VPDNVV
+1027 
-1033 TPGLLAELKK
+1033 
-1043 AGVSIKES
+1043 
-1051 GRVKAA
+1051 A
-1057 AGEGDGVR
+1057 AGEGDGAKYQIKQFPNGMKYVQADRQVLFGNDPKAWSEQLESYINGKIRNHENVR
-1065 FSLKQTRDG
+1065 LIAEDGDVLLLTSKSAGKLSSIYDNNGRTLDEKAFERKANAAAHIDELIKVSERGGKTVLDFGGRHGDMAKDGWNYRTAYFMDFDGKYYRTRISVALGKDG
-1074 RNYVM
+1074 SIVY
-1079 VENAMTN
+1079 
-1086 AELKNYQTIANYI
+1086 
-1099 AQNIGAVYTIIESGQ
+1099 NIGEMQERSTPQINGSSGNSGAQ
-1114 RVYIGKDLPNEYT
+1114 RGN
-1127 HSKYTQRIANSA
+1127 
-1139 KQRAKNRAVSNL
+1139 
-1151 GEMVEIATNR
+1151 
-1161 RWEKTRHPNN
+1161 
-1171 KDAAYGMYRYDT
+1171 
-1183 TFAFPVKG
+1183 
-1191 ENGVYRAY
+1191 
-1199 DAELLI
+1199 
-1205 RNASD
+1205 
-1210 GRKYLYDIVSIKENT
+1210 
-1225 GLALDL
+1225 
-1231 NQKARGRQNA
+1231 
-1241 ATQSGASGTS
+1241 ASGTS
-1251 ILTDGEN
+1251 ILADGEN
-1258 VKPQFSLKAPVE
+1258 VKPQFSLKATDSTGRKLSEQQQEYFKDSKVRDAE
-1270 ETKNLLALH
+1270 GRLLTVYH
-1279 NLTEKNLLDAAK
+1279 GTDAEFTVFDPDKIEQNYPLRGGDLGFYFTPYKEDAQGYAGNASGK
-1291 LGGLPMPSIAIVK
+1291 LGGGHVMEAYLNLRNPLIVE
-1304 ADEGHGEYGDI
+1304 DSGWG
-1315 SFVFSKDTIDPQL
+1315 
-1328 FRSNK
+1328 
-1333 VYGYDAWTPTAPQI
+1333 
-1347 EYEVNEKS
+1347 
-1355 AKKIH
+1355 
-1360 DLFYRMERAK
+1360 
-1370 GRSFADPLYSAANTL
+1370 SAAGQADVRHSDLKRWAKDGGHDGIIVRST
-1385 EDELNRKGGV
+1385 DE
-1395 DKVVGAM
+1395 
-1402 RDDPRVMNIYLE
+1402 I
-1414 DTGRG
+1414 
-1419 AVDNVIKREVTR
+1419 
-1431 MDDNQQEM
+1431 MDDN
-1439 ASFLIREL
+1439 
-1447 GDGVVNDFRPK
+1447 G
-1458 GNESPVAARKLWY
+1458 
-1471 KDHGEALNAALQK
+1471 
-1484 YYEKLGLPAKDAADV
+1484 
-1499 VNAET
+1499 T
-1504 VAAKTRYMLDAR
+1504 
-1516 KYLAGNTETVTEEV
+1516 
-1530 DRDATNKAIRDKVNQ
+1530 
-1545 KEYEQWLD
+1545 
-1553 DLFDGVVKNEGIY
+1553 
-1566 NGKDYYTSSGNRR
+1566 
-1579 SFSATHYEIT
+1579 
-1589 LENIVKAMKQGDQK
+1589 
-1603 GANTFFGGQA
+1603 
-1613 IWGVASK
+1613 
-1620 DYGSIDEIKADSG
+1620 
-1633 RLQKMTEEEYSA
+1633 
-1645 IRQKYSERLAELT
+1645 
-1658 NEIKDPAARNEFI
+1658 
-1671 ASDDAASAIVET
+1671 
-1683 LRTKRTV
+1683 
-1690 EAIDKELRTY
+1690 
-1700 PTLHIKPD
+1700 PD
-1708 TAEKV
+1708 TVYIAFSPEQIKRV
-1713 LRLAQ
+1713 DNPNPTSDP
-1718 DISNMPTGYFEAK
+1718 DI
-1731 PQRAVGFDEVLA
+1731 
-1743 AVIPNDA
+1743 
-1750 GAEVK
+1750 
-1755 AALENA
+1755 
-1761 GVRMIEYASGDEKAR
+1761 
-1776 LDAVNSV
+1776 
-1783 ENARFS
+1783 RFS
-1789 LKATAEVEREAREL
+1789 LKAYSEAEKKDHVKSAKKFFGKTYSWNETEYITTDGTKLDFSGRHDGGPGGYRTVDHRDIRDALGLDYGGDDYSGAMVQFMGEGNIRISPESGGINLSVMPTKAQFDSLSDFISRNRGEVILDLDDATGNTVYSTEYPKGTHSSKVINDIKAYFENGTTPYVSELGKFRYQLKNTEEVEREAREL

-1831 KEPSVM
+1831 KEPSVV

-1870 AVMKRDVTMKDL
+1870 AVMKRDVTMEDL
-1882 MPHAK
+1882 IPHAK

-1940 LNKDNGTSVDTV
+1940 LSKDNGTSVDTV

-1962 GYFPSDVHT
+1962 GYFPSDVYT

-2059 KYNEKTKKGS
+2059 KYNEKTKNGS

-2269 RNAQDQQHWMLRD
+2269 RNAQDQQHLMLKD

-2311 ELTLT
+2311 EMTLT

-2344 PEIKRNGK
+2344 PEIKRDGK

-2373 TSVLTPEQVKVANG
+2373 TAVLTPEQVKVANG

-2588 AKGVTAGNGWD
+2588 AKGVTDGNGWD

-2680 RQVAELFTDVIDQTQ
+2680 RQVSELFTDVIDQTQ

-2741 TNTQKRSAAL
+2741 TNTQKRSTAL

-2756 SVGALLVTDI
+2756 SVGALLVTDV
-2766 INSLAQSLVD
+2766 INSLAQSIVD

-2786 YWARFFAEL
+2786 YWGRFFAAL

-2819 GNITLVGRLPYAKD
+2819 DNITLVGRLPYAKD

-2857 TQTMYSSVTGEGKY
+2857 TQMMYSSVTGEGKY

-2900 AAARSAANETG
+2900 AAARSAANEMG
-2911 NVRIMFEM
+2911 SVRIMFEM
-2919 EKAIYGMDRS
+2919 EKAIYRMDRS

-2942 AQKESDTKTA
+2942 AQKENDTKTA
-2952 RMIYKE
+2952 RLIYKE

-2977 KAEQNVKSVKELK
+2977 KNEQGVGSVKELK